1 MNVVKV
7 DSSIPAEEV
16 AAQRELRA
24 REEEMKKHRIKK
36 KRKRSTEEGE
46 ERNKT
51 LDEEAMKDTPTLEKA
66 LNAIS
71 MSLDVDDYS
80 DDDIQESSIPCIRYQ
95 LLSNL
100 RRQTFGKHIFFLSHF
115 DDTFFLAVGPSNPLA
130 PLLV

>member
-36 KRKRSTEEGE
+36 KRKRSTEDEE
-46 ERNKT
+46 ERDKT
-51 LDEEAMKDTPTLEKA
+51 LDEEDRERTKDAPTLEKA
-66 LNAIS
+66 LNAIN
-71 MSLDVDDYS
+71 MSLDVDEYS

-100 RRQTFGKHIFFLSHF
+100 RRWTFGKYNFFRILMIPIFFSDKSL
-115 DDTFFLAVGPSNPLA
+115 
-130 PLLV
+130 

>member
-1 MNVVKV
+1 MDVVKV

-36 KRKRSTEEGE
+36 KRKRSTEDGE
-46 ERNKT
+46 ERNNT
-51 LDEEAMKDTPTLEKA
+51 LDEEDRERTKDAPTLEKA
-66 LNAIS
+66 LNAIN
-71 MSLDVDDYS
+71 MSLDVDEYS

-100 RRQTFGKHIFFLSHF
+100 RSWTFGKYNFFRILMIPIFF
-115 DDTFFLAVGPSNPLA
+115 
-130 PLLV
+130 